1 MYHSLSCDDISG
13 PFREYTVDKNLWT
26 AYEVTLESMGDQLRS
41 LLNDKLKHID
51 TPAKE
56 TKRGKKMQFDTLE

>member
-1 MYHSLSCDDISG
+1 
-13 PFREYTVDKNLWT
+13 
-26 AYEVTLESMGDQLRS
+26 MGDQLRS